1 MADEF
6 LFPFAMPADPMLG
19 QRVDRHF
26 ILKVL
31 LGRGGQGAVYLA
43 EHEGLAHVKCV
54 IKLML
59 PEVARLPIAISRF
72 RLETEAVSRLKHDNI
87 VKLQNFGVLDD
98 TAGPAAGQMF
108 QRFEFIEGQSLDAYV
123 QARSG
128 RLALREAA
136 YLVFQVCDALE
147 YAHGRGVVHRD
158 LKPENLLIETD
169 PTAGVTDRV
178 KVLDFG
184 VAKVIT
190 QGEVHTGSGMSM
202 GTPRYM
208 APEQVDNAVVATGR
222 ADVFSLGV
230 IMWQLLTGEHPWGY
244 LETAGVLYHK
254 QRTEIPTPPPE
265 DVMPGAVATLLL
277 RCFSLRPDRRPSMHE
292 LAVALACAIPDE
304 EGQPTGTEILKDVVP
319 RWVVSAPPHAQTLPR
334 PAVSGRALALLEPQL
349 VAGDSP
355 APVEA
360 LAASSKGAS
369 GALSPSAL
377 ARLLQPPG
385 TVRPVVEVTPQ
396 ARPRAAGASP
406 RTATPQAVTAP
417 ESRGLPAPV
426 LAALPTGLSSQKY
439 AAVEVP
445 GAREP
450 SRVMA
455 AEIDLAG
462 GTPGPRP
469 YAHNE
474 LPAVLISTTQLSGP
488 KPPTPNP
495 PTSEPPPMVV
505 LPAHARPALHS
516 RRPTLVVLG
525 VAFFALVAV
534 ASFFMIY
541 RRGGA
546 PITARNDGSAFERDP
561 APGVVAAGSATD
573 VVVTRSP
580 ERPIANTKLEAPGDG
595 SSRQAAPRPAGGDAS
610 PVTHERATMAP
621 EDASVRDAPVNS
633 GGPSVVA
640 TKHDSPERAAGN
652 PRPPNAA
659 PPLNTDPDGSRRTTA
674 QPSMPT
680 TKPVQAPP
688 PATRTGSNNRTG
700 KLSVLVTPWALV
712 WLDGK
717 ELDQTPVVLDD
728 VPAGRHRLRLKNTVA
743 GKDETMTITVD
754 PDHKTTIERAW

>member
-26 ILKVL
+26 ILKAL

-123 QARSG
+123 QARGG
-128 RLALREAA
+128 RLSLREAA

-265 DVMPGAVATLLL
+265 DVMPGDVATLLL

-349 VAGDSP
+349 VSGESP

-360 LAASSKGAS
+360 LAASSEGGA

-377 ARLLQPPG
+377 ARLLLQPGAVPA
-385 TVRPVVEVTPQ
+385 VVEVTPQ

-406 RTATPQAVTAP
+406 LTATPQTVTAP
-417 ESRGLPAPV
+417 DRRGLPAAV
-426 LAALPTGLSSQKY
+426 IAALPTGLSSQKY
-439 AAVEVP
+439 AAVQEP
-445 GAREP
+445 GPREP
-450 SRVMA
+450 SRVIA

-469 YAHNE
+469 YAHND

-488 KPPTPNP
+488 QPPPT
-495 PTSEPPPMVV
+495 EPPPMVV
-505 LPAHARPALHS
+505 LPADPRAPLRA
-516 RRPTLVVLG
+516 RRPTFVVLG
-525 VAFFALVAV
+525 VALFALVAV
-534 ASFFMIY
+534 ASFFMI
-541 RRGGA
+541 RRGGGS
-546 PITARNDGSAFERDP
+546 PVTPGGEGSAFRGDQP
-561 APGVVAAGSATD
+561 PGVVAAGSATD
-573 VVVTRSP
+573 LEGARSS
-580 ERPIANTKLEAPGDG
+580 ERPIANTTPEPPGDG
-595 SSRQAAPRPAGGDAS
+595 SSRPAVPRPAAGGDAS
-610 PVTHERATMAP
+610 SAARERVTTAP
-621 EDASVRDAPVNS
+621 EAASMRDAPA
-633 GGPSVVA
+633 GARGPSVVA
-640 TKHDSPERAAGN
+640 TSHGNPERPAVNA
-652 PRPPNAA
+652 PTPNAA
-659 PPLNTDPDGSRRTTA
+659 PLSNTTPDGSRRKTT

-680 TKPVQAPP
+680 TKPGQAP

-728 VPAGRHRLRLKNTVA
+728 VPAGRHRLRLKNTIA

>member
-6 LFPFAMPADPMLG
+6 LFPFAMPTDPLLG

-26 ILKVL
+26 ILKAL

-59 PEVARLPIAISRF
+59 PEVARMPIAISRF

-108 QRFEFIEGQSLDAYV
+108 QRFEFIEGQSVDSYV
-123 QARSG
+123 QARGG

-277 RCFSLRPDRRPSMHE
+277 RCFSLRPDRRPSMHD

-334 PAVSGRALALLEPQL
+334 PAVSDRALALLSE
-349 VAGDSP
+349 G
-355 APVEA
+355 AP
-360 LAASSKGAS
+360 

-385 TVRPVVEVTPQ
+385 AVRPVVEVWPPGAT
-396 ARPRAAGASP
+396 ARGATHRDPTGRDHAGEPRVP
-406 RTATPQAVTAP
+406 M
-417 ESRGLPAPV
+417 PV
-426 LAALPTGLSSQKY
+426 LAALPTGIASQKY
-439 AAVEVP
+439 AAVQEP
-445 GAREP
+445 GEREP
-450 SRVMA
+450 SRAIA
-455 AEIDLAG
+455 AEIELAG
-462 GTPGPRP
+462 GTRP
-469 YAHNE
+469 
-474 LPAVLISTTQLSGP
+474 
-488 KPPTPNP
+488 
-495 PTSEPPPMVV
+495 
-505 LPAHARPALHS
+505 PALRPHRS
-516 RRPTLVVLG
+516 ARRAHLDDAARRIKAAAHG
-525 VAFFALVAV
+525 AAAHGRVA
-534 ASFFMIY
+534 
-541 RRGGA
+541 RGC
-546 PITARNDGSAFERDP
+546 
-561 APGVVAAGSATD
+561 
-573 VVVTRSP
+573 
-580 ERPIANTKLEAPGDG
+580 
-595 SSRQAAPRPAGGDAS
+595 
-610 PVTHERATMAP
+610 
-621 EDASVRDAPVNS
+621 
-633 GGPSVVA
+633 
-640 TKHDSPERAAGN
+640 
-652 PRPPNAA
+652 
-659 PPLNTDPDGSRRTTA
+659 
-674 QPSMPT
+674 
-680 TKPVQAPP
+680 APP
-688 PATRTGSNNRTG
+688 PTCATPIVRGARRG
-700 KLSVLVTPWALV
+700 ARRSVVRARRSRQLLHDPS
-712 WLDGK
+712 
-717 ELDQTPVVLDD
+717 
-728 VPAGRHRLRLKNTVA
+728 GRRIARHSGR
-743 GKDETMTITVD
+743 
-754 PDHKTTIERAW
+754 